1 MFEDSLFSSANH
13 DRPKRWTALLSFTI
27 QTVLVASL
35 MVLPM
40 LFTASL
46 PFHPLR
52 AMVQLRSL
60 PPAGPVAGRIRA
72 RVQQDSAPDVLRVPR
87 SIPLTIGRP
96 VDPPNAS
103 ATNLGPPDLSGN
115 TNGGSSSMSSLLGPA
130 RTVTPVI
137 QRTPHKSV
145 RVSSGVEQG
154 LLILKVN
161 PIYPAL
167 ARSAR
172 VQGEVILQAVIGKDG
187 RIENLH
193 AVSGPPMLVK
203 AALDAVQQWR
213 YRPYMLN
220 GEAVGVETQITVRF
234 TTS

>member
-1 MFEDSLFSSANH
+1 
-13 DRPKRWTALLSFTI
+13 
-27 QTVLVASL
+27 
-35 MVLPM
+35 
-40 LFTASL
+40 
-46 PFHPLR
+46 
-52 AMVQLRSL
+52 
-60 PPAGPVAGRIRA
+60 
-72 RVQQDSAPDVLRVPR
+72 
-87 SIPLTIGRP
+87 
-96 VDPPNAS
+96 
-103 ATNLGPPDLSGN
+103 
-115 TNGGSSSMSSLLGPA
+115 MSSLLGPA

-145 RVSSGVEQG
+145 QVSSGVEQG

-203 AALDAVQQWR
+203 AALEAVQQWC

-220 GEAVGVETQITVRF
+220 GEAVEVETQITVRF